1 MPEPEISC
9 PGPAGEYIDLKSVS
23 GGGMDFTYTS
33 AAGAPLFGWS
43 MSHSQALTLA
53 ARILGH
59 LGYCEIRLR
68 GDGTVA
74 SAS

>member
-1 MPEPEISC
+1 MPEISC
-9 PGPAGEYIDLKSVS
+9 PGPAGEYIDLKPVS

-33 AAGAPLFGWS
+33 AAGAPVLSWS

-59 LGYCEIRLR
+59 LGYHEVRLR
-68 GDGTVA
+68 DDHTVS

>member
-1 MPEPEISC
+1 MPEISC
-9 PGPAGEYIDLKSVS
+9 PGPAGEYIDLKPVS
-23 GGGMDFTYTS
+23 GGGMDFTHFTPE
-33 AAGAPLFGWS
+33 GEPVFRWS

-59 LGYCEIRLR
+59 LGYREVRLR
-68 GDGTVA
+68 DDHTVS